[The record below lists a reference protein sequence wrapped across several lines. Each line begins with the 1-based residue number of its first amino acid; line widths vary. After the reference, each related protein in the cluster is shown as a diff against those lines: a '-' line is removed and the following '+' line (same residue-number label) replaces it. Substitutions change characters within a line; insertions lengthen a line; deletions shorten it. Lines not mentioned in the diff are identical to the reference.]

1 MTREAYLEALGITVW
16 ARRGLEASRTPQA
29 EAKPQS
35 SPQPKMVPPAT
46 PNPTTNRVP
55 VKPPEPATEPA
66 ATEPGAH
73 HAHASKALGLSLG
86 PGQGNC
92 LFLCGSEDETASPLA
107 SDLARLPGAAP
118 VWAKTAI
125 AGKGVPLDTAVEE
138 RLFTAVV
145 IFGQAQALLALG
157 GAAPEQCG
165 AARVVVV
172 PELKRLAADPAARK
186 SCWQAF
192 KSLGLGRGQ

>member
-1 MTREAYLEALGITVW
+1 MTREAYLDALGITVW
-16 ARRGLEASRTPQA
+16 ARRDMDELLATEPES
-29 EAKPQS
+29 KPQS
-35 SPQPKMVPPAT
+35 NPQAKTAPPAVPP
-46 PNPTTNRVP
+46 PTASSARVKSP
-55 VKPPEPATEPA
+55 RHETAPPPTAPDVQ
-66 ATEPGAH
+66 
-73 HAHASKALGLSLG
+73 HANASNALGLSLG
-86 PGQGNC
+86 PGQGSC

-107 SDLARLPGAAP
+107 SDLARLPGGAP

-125 AGKGVPLDTAVEE
+125 SGEGVALGTAVEE

-157 GAAPEQCG
+157 GTAPEQCG

-186 SCWQAF
+186 ICWEAF
-192 KSLGLGRGQ
+192 KSLGLGRDQ